1 MDDKERIAELER
13 ENKALKHKLKYA
25 EKFDKI
31 ARKIISLYKKMMRE
45 FKYEISEAEFDEW
58 WENTP
63 RNGL

>member
-25 EKFDKI
+25 EKIDKI
-31 ARKIISLYKKMMRE
+31 ARKIISMYKKMARE

-58 WENTP
+58 WENPP